1 MTETEIRDI
10 LEVNKWQKWQKAR
23 YIEKRK
29 GNRSNVCFI
38 VIQWVGN
45 ALGKGQI
52 DDGDIR

>member
-1 MTETEIRDI
+1 MTETEIKDI
-10 LEVNKWQKWQKAR
+10 IEVNKWQKWQKAR

-29 GNRSNVCFI
+29 GNRINVCFI
-38 VIQWVGN
+38 VIEWVGN